1 MFILDCHALNRV
13 RNDSCALPL
22 EDFAAS
28 CICMQESFILD
39 CHALQARNDA
49 IALPLEDFASFII
62 ESLECLSVL
71 GVCHHEP

>member
-1 MFILDCHALNRV
+1 MY
-13 RNDSCALPL
+13 L
-22 EDFAAS
+22 E
-28 CICMQESFILD
+28 ESFILD

-49 IALPLEDFASFII
+49 ITLPLGGVAAFII